1 MKGAIMNV
9 NATSMTAMSNW
20 MNNSAQNVANVNT
33 ENYNAT
39 QTTISDQGNA
49 AVAQSSKT
57 NNSTDLATEFTDQ
70 IALET
75 NFEANVD
82 TIKTQNEMLGSLLDM
97 KA

>member
-1 MKGAIMNV
+1 MNI

-39 QTTISDQGNA
+39 QTTISNQGGA
-49 AVAQSSKT
+49 VVAQSSQT
-57 NNSTDLATEFTDQ
+57 ENGTDLATEFTDQ

-75 NFEANVD
+75 NFEANTKPIQAED
-82 TIKTQNEMLGSLLDM
+82 EMIGSLLDM

>member
-1 MKGAIMNV
+1 MNI

-39 QTTISDQGNA
+39 QTTISNQGNA
-49 AVAQSSKT
+49 VVAQSSQT
-57 NNSTDLATEFTDQ
+57 ENGTDLATEFTDQ

-75 NFEANVD
+75 NFEANTKPIQAED
-82 TIKTQNEMLGSLLDM
+82 EMIGSLLDM